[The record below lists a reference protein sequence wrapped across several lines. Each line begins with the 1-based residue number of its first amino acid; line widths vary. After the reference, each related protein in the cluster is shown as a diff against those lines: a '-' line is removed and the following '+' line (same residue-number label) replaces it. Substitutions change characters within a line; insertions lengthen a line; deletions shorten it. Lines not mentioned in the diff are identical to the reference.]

1 MKNYCLR
8 FALYLLFAVQVA
20 PTQAQGVEMSITKTI
35 DILAGRPRPLAGQT
49 NYQVQTTFNTTD
61 GGSLTLAQLS
71 DPPNP
76 YLVARFA
83 ADGTVIKSQHLTNFA
98 IVPDTTAEDDSGN
111 LVFCGTQGN
120 GPVKFFQ
127 IAPDGSVLNQ
137 LPVDLYFSHLI
148 RYQGG
153 FLAAAT
159 GWRDESFVFL
169 KFSTNLVVE
178 WERRIPVISLTYG
191 YARPPLDVLLAGPAG
206 DFLFSASG
214 ALVRMNTNGAVVW
227 AKSLANERISRV
239 LRTRDGGYLIA
250 NSERANGANPSDS
263 DYHIVKATAGGDY
276 QWARWLG
283 GLGPQ
288 QSESL
293 RDVTA
298 TEDGGFL
305 LYGHSTSEE
314 ISGTKGVQGVGAWL
328 VKTDERGLKQGEM
341 MIPEGY
347 ASWLIRAGS
356 GFALV
361 GSKQN
366 GQGIWNTYRAEL
378 SVNRRARISAH
389 SLTGQPFN
397 IDVSTDLATWSP
409 VVVGFSGDLE
419 FRELLG
425 SGNRFWRALRSARP
439 AMKRVFRT
447 PARLVELAKAMRLKQ
462 PPS

>member
-1 MKNYCLR
+1 MKNCCFRFVLCL
-8 FALYLLFAVQVA
+8 LLAIQVA
-20 PTQAQGVEMSITKTI
+20 PAQAQGVEMSITKTI

-49 NYQVQTTFNTTD
+49 NYQVQTVFNTSD
-61 GGSLTLAQLS
+61 GGYLELAQLL

-83 ADGTVIKSQHLTNFA
+83 ADGTVIRSQQLTNFA
-98 IVPDTTAEDDSGN
+98 IVPATTAEDDSGN

-159 GWRDESFVFL
+159 GWRGESFVFL

-178 WERRIPVISLTYG
+178 WERRIPAGLNLSPPVY
-191 YARPPLDVLLAGPAG
+191 PPLDVLLSGPAG

-214 ALVRMNTNGAVVW
+214 ALVRVNTNGAVVW
-227 AKSLANERISRV
+227 AKYLANERISRV

-250 NSERANGANPSDS
+250 NTERANGANPSDI

-288 QSESL
+288 QGESL
-293 RDVTA
+293 CDVTT

-305 LYGHSTSEE
+305 LYGHSGSEE
-314 ISGTKGVQGVGAWL
+314 ISGTKGVQGVGVWL
-328 VKTDERGLKQGEM
+328 VKTDDRGLKQGEM
-341 MIPEGY
+341 MISDVVVVVPG
-347 ASWLIRAGS
+347 ASPLIRAGS

-361 GSKQN
+361 GSNQN
-366 GQGIWNTYRAEL
+366 GQGIWNAYRWEL

-389 SLTGQPFN
+389 SLAGQPFN

-419 FRELLG
+419 FREFLG
-425 SGNRFWRALRSARP
+425 NGNRFWRAYEVP
-439 AMKRVFRT
+439 G
-447 PARLVELAKAMRLKQ
+447 
-462 PPS
+462 PP